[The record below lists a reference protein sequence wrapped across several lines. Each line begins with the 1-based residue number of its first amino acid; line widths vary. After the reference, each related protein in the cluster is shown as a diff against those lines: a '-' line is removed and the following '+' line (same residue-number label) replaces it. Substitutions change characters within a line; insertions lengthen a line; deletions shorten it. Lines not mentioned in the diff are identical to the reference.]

1 MKWTEMEENILR
13 KYYPIEG
20 SEVANRLPNR
30 TRKSC
35 INMHITLIYQLQLK
49 NGPKMKSIF

>member
-30 TRKSC
+30 TQKSC
-35 INMHITLIYQLQLK
+35 IQHAYYINLSVTA
-49 NGPKMKSIF
+49 